1 MPFRRLGGIP
11 LIFLGLG
18 ALALGQ
24 GKAAPAPTPV
34 ARVDLDQAIR
44 LALAQSPALAA
55 ARTQVPQ
62 SQANEVTA
70 NLRPNPILSWDALF
84 LPVFNP
90 SNFTATYLN
99 NVAEYDAGVSY
110 TIERGHKR
118 QARLRAA
125 QDATTVVRS
134 QVADAQRGLTFGVAQ
149 QFVAVLLAR
158 SSLAF
163 AQQDLA
169 SWQNT
174 VNISQSQ
181 YHAGALSE
189 GDLDTIKLQ
198 TLQFQTTVSGDR
210 LALNQSLS
218 GLRQQVGFGAL
229 APNFDV
235 VGKLAYLPVQAGLG
249 DLQALALQHRPDL
262 LAARQAV
269 TAAQSQHRLAQAN
282 GKRDLT
288 VNTQYSH
295 VGAVN
300 DLGVLFNIE
309 IPIFDRNQGE
319 IARTAAA
326 TTQAQDLAQVA
337 SQQVLTDVSMAYAAV
352 QQGEQVLQLYTSGY
366 RDQAKQALDI
376 RQYSYTR
383 GASSLLDLLDAERT
397 YRATE
402 LGYRQALAT
411 YMLAVEQLK
420 EAVGT
425 RNLP

>member
-1 MPFRRLGGIP
+1 MGGIP

>member
-1 MPFRRLGGIP
+1 MSFRSLGGIS
-11 LIFLGLG
+11 LICLGLG

-24 GKAAPAPTPV
+24 GKAAPSPAPV

-55 ARTQVPQ
+55 VRTQVPQ

-90 SNFTATYLN
+90 SSFTATYLN

-149 QFVAVLLAR
+149 QFVAVLLAK

-218 GLRQQVGFGAL
+218 ALRQQVGFGAL
-229 APNFDV
+229 AARYDV
-235 VGKLAYLPVQAGLG
+235 VGKLAYLPVHAGLG

-262 LAARQAV
+262 LAARQAI
-269 TAAQSQHRLAQAN
+269 TAAQSQHLLAQAD
-282 GKRDLT
+282 GKRNLT

-411 YMLAVEQLK
+411 YVLAVEQLK

>member
-1 MPFRRLGGIP
+1 MPFRRLGGIS
-11 LIFLGLG
+11 LICLGLG
-18 ALALGQ
+18 APALGQ
-24 GKAAPAPTPV
+24 GKAAPAPV

-55 ARTQVPQ
+55 VRTQVPQ

-90 SNFTATYLN
+90 SSFTATYLN

-134 QVADAQRGLTFGVAQ
+134 QVADAQRGLSFGVAQ
-149 QFVAVLLAR
+149 QFVAVLLAQ

-210 LALNQSLS
+210 LALNQSRS
-218 GLRQQVGFGAL
+218 ALRQQVGFGAL
-229 APNFDV
+229 APSYDV
-235 VGKLAYLPVQAGLG
+235 VGKLAYLPVHASLG

-262 LAARQAV
+262 RAARQAI
-269 TAAQSQHRLAQAN
+269 TAAQSQHQLAQAD
-282 GKRDLT
+282 GKRNLT
-288 VNTQYSH
+288 INTQYSH

-337 SQQVLTDVSMAYAAV
+337 SQQVLTDVAIAYAAV

-366 RDQAKQALDI
+366 RDQAKQALEI

-425 RNLP
+425 RSLP